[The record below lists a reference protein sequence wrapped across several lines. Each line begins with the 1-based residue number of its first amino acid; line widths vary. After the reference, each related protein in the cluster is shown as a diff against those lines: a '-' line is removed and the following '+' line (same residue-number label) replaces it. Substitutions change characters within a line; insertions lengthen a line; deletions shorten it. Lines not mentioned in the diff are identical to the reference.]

1 MEDVI
6 HWITEHKEEG
16 SLNRKVSHSH
26 PDPTANEAIGNV
38 VREERRKKH
47 QKRKHPKRKH
57 PKRECQ
63 EKKRPRIGVWR
74 AEEAKP
80 DEGE

>member
-1 MEDVI
+1 MEEVI
-6 HWITEHKEEG
+6 HWITEHKEE
-16 SLNRKVSHSH
+16 SAPNRKVSHSH

-47 QKRKHPKRKH
+47 RKKEHHKKEH
-57 PKRECQ
+57 H
-63 EKKRPRIGVWR
+63 EKKYTRIGVWR

-80 DEGE
+80 DERE

>member
-6 HWITEHKEEG
+6 HWITEHKEE
-16 SLNRKVSHSH
+16 SAPNRKVSHSH

-47 QKRKHPKRKH
+47 QKRKH
-57 PKRECQ
+57 Q
-63 EKKRPRIGVWR
+63 EKKHPRIGVWR
-74 AEEAKP
+74 AEEAKS

>member
-6 HWITEHKEEG
+6 HWITEHKEE
-16 SLNRKVSHSH
+16 SAPNRKVSHSH

-38 VREERRKKH
+38 VREERRK
-47 QKRKHPKRKH
+47 QPRPGKRPKEEH
-57 PKRECQ
+57 S

-80 DEGE
+80 DERE

>member
-47 QKRKHPKRKH
+47 RSR
-57 PKRECQ
+57 KRECQ

>member
-6 HWITEHKEEG
+6 HWITEHKEE
-16 SLNRKVSHSH
+16 SPSHRRVSHSH

-47 QKRKHPKRKH
+47 YK
-57 PKRECQ
+57 
-63 EKKRPRIGVWR
+63 KKRPRIGVWR

-80 DEGE
+80 DEGK

>member
-6 HWITEHKEEG
+6 HWITEHKEE
-16 SLNRKVSHSH
+16 SSPNRKVSHSH

-38 VREERRKKH
+38 VREARRKKH
-47 QKRKHPKRKH
+47 RPGKRPKEEH
-57 PKRECQ
+57 S

-80 DEGE
+80 DERE

>member
-6 HWITEHKEEG
+6 HWITEHKEGG
-16 SLNRKVSHSH
+16 SPNRKVSHSH

-47 QKRKHPKRKH
+47 SERKRPKKENYDKNH
-57 PKRECQ
+57 
-63 EKKRPRIGVWR
+63 PRIGVWR
-74 AEEAKP
+74 AEEAKA

>member
-47 QKRKHPKRKH
+47 

>member
-6 HWITEHKEEG
+6 HWITERQRRRISEQE
-16 SLNRKVSHSH
+16 SYSHSH

-47 QKRKHPKRKH
+47 QKGNTRKGNARKRNVH
-57 PKRECQ
+57 A
-63 EKKRPRIGVWR
+63 IGSLAGR
-74 AEEAKP
+74 GGEA
-80 DEGE
+80 G

>member
-6 HWITEHKEEG
+6 HWITEHKEE
-16 SLNRKVSHSH
+16 SAPNRKVSHSH

-47 QKRKHPKRKH
+47 RPG
-57 PKRECQ
+57 
-63 EKKRPRIGVWR
+63 KRPKKGIPGKETHTHRCMAGR
-74 AEEAKP
+74 G
-80 DEGE
+80 GEVG

>member
-6 HWITEHKEEG
+6 HWITEHKEGG
-16 SLNRKVSHSH
+16 SPNRESQPQP

-47 QKRKHPKRKH
+47 RPRKRS
-57 PKRECQ
+57 KREH
-63 EKKRPRIGVWR
+63 
-74 AEEAKP
+74 
-80 DEGE
+80 

>member
-1 MEDVI
+1 MEEVI
-6 HWITEHKEEG
+6 HWITEHKEE
-16 SLNRKVSHSH
+16 SAPNRKVSHSH

-47 QKRKHPKRKH
+47 
-57 PKRECQ
+57 PKREHH

>member
-16 SLNRKVSHSH
+16 SLNRKVSYSH

-47 QKRKHPKRKH
+47 RPEKRS
-57 PKRECQ
+57 KREHQ
-63 EKKRPRIGVWR
+63 EKHRQRIGVWR

>member
-6 HWITEHKEEG
+6 HWITEHKEE
-16 SLNRKVSHSH
+16 SAPNRKVSHSH

-47 QKRKHPKRKH
+47 RP
-57 PKRECQ
+57 
-63 EKKRPRIGVWR
+63 KKRPRIGVWR

>member
-6 HWITEHKEEG
+6 HWITEHKEEE

-26 PDPTANEAIGNV
+26 PDPTANEAIGTV
-38 VREERRKKH
+38 VREERRKRH
-47 QKRKHPKRKH
+47 QKRKHPKREH
-57 PKRECQ
+57 H
-63 EKKRPRIGVWR
+63 EKKHPRIGVWR
-74 AEEAKP
+74 AEEAKS

>member
-6 HWITEHKEEG
+6 HWITEHKEE
-16 SLNRKVSHSH
+16 SAPNRKVSHSH

-47 QKRKHPKRKH
+47 QKRKHPKQSG
-57 PKRECQ
+57 PPVG
-63 EKKRPRIGVWR
+63 RPLNSPVR
-74 AEEAKP
+74 A
-80 DEGE
+80 

>member
-6 HWITEHKEEG
+6 HWITEHKEE
-16 SLNRKVSHSH
+16 SALNRKVSHSH

-47 QKRKHPKRKH
+47 
-57 PKRECQ
+57 PKREYQ
-63 EKKRPRIGVWR
+63 EKKHPRIGVWR